1 MGGKQDG
8 SSFQGV
14 LLIVTFVVKG
24 SGYNN
29 NHDSKFKM
37 INDLYRRSRLHNI

>member
-1 MGGKQDG
+1 MGRKQDG

-14 LLIVTFVVKG
+14 LLIVKFVVKG

-29 NHDSKFKM
+29 NNDDDDSNEQLIM
-37 INDLYRRSRLHNI
+37 IYI